1 MNEQPDRELRRLVDG
16 MLENTLS
23 RSEAARLEERME
35 ADPAAMDYYL
45 SMAGQDALLA
55 QICREGDIR
64 ELPTADS
71 SKRFVRW
78 QWLASAAAVALLA
91 AVLWPRTK
99 TAGDSEN
106 VISNGFAKIT
116 GGTGLVSGNEV
127 LVSGDMLGPETG
139 AMTISSGLTEITH
152 QSGTRLLV
160 EGPAQYEAMGPN
172 AGRLKFGK
180 VVAEVPPGAEGY
192 TIEWADGKVVDLG
205 TEFAIDVPQSEG
217 PAEVGV
223 FRGEVRVMAG
233 DRTSDDGAPLYT
245 GHAVR
250 MAGTSTT
257 GLRSIPF
264 DQDRFIRQMPSREF
278 PWFYRGG
285 ENALVWDVSHL
296 MWTPGDKLA
305 VFKWMTGPEALTLGK
320 VELLLDGK
328 VVATDV
334 HPCSVGDL
342 SSTVENVYR
351 LHVEDG
357 AWRRGAWELRAWPV
371 ETEADAHAD
380 GILMFED
387 AAALEASAG
396 DFTGTW
402 EYVHDGKRY
411 RRAFHA
417 DGTCTLW
424 VDGRASDYFQDAKWE
439 VKGGILRVSFP
450 ASKVAEEHL
459 LRDRQSLLFINQPY
473 RNARR
478 AE

>member
-1 MNEQPDRELRRLVDG
+1 MKLQPDRELRRLVDG

-35 ADPAAMDYYL
+35 SDPGAMDYFL
-45 SMAGQDALLA
+45 TMAGQEALLA
-55 QICREGDIR
+55 EICRENAAGTEPEAPAISHRRWHWAAAAAMVAGLAALAWLQTKDKQPAVISH
-64 ELPTADS
+64 DS
-71 SKRFVRW
+71 S
-78 QWLASAAAVALLA
+78 
-91 AVLWPRTK
+91 
-99 TAGDSEN
+99 
-106 VISNGFAKIT
+106 FAQLT
-116 GGTGLVSGNEV
+116 GGSGITTANAPLVSGA
-127 LVSGDMLGPETG
+127 LLGPETG
-139 AMTISSGLTEITH
+139 GLVISSGLTEVTH
-152 QSGTRLLV
+152 RSGTRLLI
-160 EGPAQYEAMGPN
+160 EGPALYEATGPN
-172 AGRLKFGK
+172 AGRLRYGK
-180 VVAEVPPGAEGY
+180 LVAEVPPGAEGY
-192 TIEWADGKVVDLG
+192 VVEWSDGKVVDLG

-223 FRGEVRVMAG
+223 FRGEVRVMPG
-233 DRTSDDGAPLYT
+233 DRPQEDGAPLYT

-250 MAGTSTT
+250 MTGASTT

-264 DQDRFIRQMPSREF
+264 DQDRFIRQMPSREL

-285 ENALVWDVSHL
+285 GDPLVWDVSHL
-296 MWTPGDKLA
+296 MWSPGDQLA

-320 VELLLDGK
+320 VELLLDGV
-328 VVATDV
+328 VVATDE

-342 SSTVENVYR
+342 SSTVGNAYR
-351 LHVEDG
+351 LHVAPD
-357 AWRRGAWELRAWPV
+357 AWKRGAWELRAWPV
-371 ETEADAHAD
+371 ETIPGAHAE

-387 AAALEASAG
+387 GATLEASAG
-396 DFTGTW
+396 DFTGAW

-439 VKGGILRVSFP
+439 VKGGILRVNFP

-459 LRDRQSLLFINQPY
+459 LRDRESLLFINQPY

-478 AE
+478 GE